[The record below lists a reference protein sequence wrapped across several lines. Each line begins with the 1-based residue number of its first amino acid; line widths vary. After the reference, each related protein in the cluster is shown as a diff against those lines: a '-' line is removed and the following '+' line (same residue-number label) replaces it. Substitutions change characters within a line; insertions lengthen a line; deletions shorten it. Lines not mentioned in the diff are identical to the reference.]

1 MFGSVLLKKDSDEKL
16 IIIPASSVVG
26 SNIQPQVYTVNSG
39 KAILKNITI
48 STRFQNKAVVS
59 DGLTG
64 GDVIIINGFINLFDG
79 ANVSVSN

>member
-1 MFGSVLLKKDSDEKL
+1 MNLKNDSEAKY
-16 IIIPASSVVG
+16 IIIPGSSIVG
-26 SNIQPQVYTVNSG
+26 TNIKPQVYAVKDG

-59 DGLTG
+59 DGLNE

-79 ANVSVSN
+79 ANVINN